1 MAILE
6 RNYCKS
12 KGDHDRYKLLR
23 NKTASLIKESKR
35 EFFNEAI
42 KENKNP
48 KIIWKNLKEISNLNH
63 NENIL
68 FPQKIIKDGEE
79 IENKL
84 SIVNELNKHFVNI
97 ANIVT
102 KMKFEENNFTS
113 LKTNLDSLLQ
123 NIEFDIEFITPFAVR
138 KIIDKFDVNK
148 ATGLDR
154 IGPSILKYCGDAITP
169 SIAAIINNSISTG
182 VFPEKLKNARVI
194 PIFKGGYKEDTENY
208 RPISILPTISKIF
221 ERHIADQ
228 IHTYFHQT
236 NIIHETQS
244 GFRKHH
250 STHTALTR
258 LIDAWINDI
267 DSGKIVGTVFLDLR
281 KAFDLV
287 DHKILIHKL
296 KLYHFSN
303 RSVNLFKSYLANRHQ
318 SVIIGNIQS
327 EELTMQSGVPQGSIL
342 GPLLFLLYINDIAL
356 SCKNLNIDLY
366 ADDSTMFK
374 SGFDLS
380 EIQSHLQTNL
390 DNIARWCTYNNMSL
404 HPKKTKCMIIGSKHM
419 LQRSDQL
426 SLKVNGTNLDNVN
439 VQKVLGVFVDNNLN
453 WHAHIDYVCKQIN
466 NKISLLKHILYYLS
480 DEMKVLFYNSY
491 IIPVFD
497 YCCTV
502 WGKKQQ

>member
-1 MAILE
+1 M
-6 RNYCKS
+6 
-12 KGDHDRYKLLR
+12 
-23 NKTASLIKESKR
+23 
-35 EFFNEAI
+35 
-42 KENKNP
+42 
-48 KIIWKNLKEISNLNH
+48 
-63 NENIL
+63 
-68 FPQKIIKDGEE
+68 
-79 IENKL
+79 
-84 SIVNELNKHFVNI
+84 
-97 ANIVT
+97 
-102 KMKFEENNFTS
+102 
-113 LKTNLDSLLQ
+113 
-123 NIEFDIEFITPFAVR
+123 
-138 KIIDKFDVNK
+138 
-148 ATGLDR
+148 
-154 IGPSILKYCGDAITP
+154 
-169 SIAAIINNSISTG
+169 
-182 VFPEKLKNARVI
+182 
-194 PIFKGGYKEDTENY
+194 
-208 RPISILPTISKIF
+208 
-221 ERHIADQ
+221 
-228 IHTYFHQT
+228 
-236 NIIHETQS
+236 
-244 GFRKHH
+244 
-250 STHTALTR
+250 
-258 LIDAWINDI
+258 
-267 DSGKIVGTVFLDLR
+267 FLDLR

-342 GPLLFLLYINDIAL
+342 GPLLFLLYINDTAL

-374 SGFDLS
+374 SCFDLS

-453 WHAHIDYVCKQIN
+453 WHAHIDYLCKQIN

-502 WGKKQQ
+502 WGKNNNRYVNKVHMLQKRTAKIILNKPMRSPSVGLYKELNWLSFSDRCKYHSAVLVYKTLNNMAPSYLSEILKFSQNEKYSLRSANRHDLVLKIKPRTNLIQNTFAYYSMKIWNNIPIFIRNSNSITSFKCSYKTYLLNVNE